1 MTQTPDGTNR
11 PTRRL
16 VVTAATTPALA
27 RHIRL
32 RMDETRQQWVLLAPE
47 RLLTPSETA
56 IAVLKLC
63 NGTRTVTDIA
73 VHLAAEFDAPEADIL
88 ADILP
93 LLQNLADQSYLA
105 I

>member
-1 MTQTPDGTNR
+1 MTQSPDGTGR
-11 PTRRL
+11 PARRL
-16 VVTAATTPALA
+16 VVADKTMPALA

-56 IAVLKLC
+56 VAVLKLC
-63 NGTRTVTDIA
+63 NGTRTVAAIA
-73 VHLAAEFDAPEADIL
+73 AELAAEFDAPEADIL

-93 LLQNLADQSYLA
+93 LLQELADQSYLTA
-105 I
+105 